1 VQRDLPGAL
10 IVTATYNGIKGTR
23 NVQEFYPNTYPL
35 GAANPCP
42 TCVAGYAY
50 MTSNGNSSREAG
62 QIQLRRRL
70 HNGFTASAQYVYSKS
85 IDDAALGGR
94 GQGSLLVAQNWL
106 DLSGERGLS
115 SFDQRHQVTLSAQYT
130 SGMGIGGGTLMSGWR
145 GALLKEWTVLTN
157 ITTGSGLPLTPVL
170 PIAIPGTGY
179 TGSYRPEYTGAS
191 LYSGAPGL
199 FLNPAAYATPP
210 SGQWGNAGRD
220 SITGPYQF
228 SLNASLSRTFRLT
241 DRFNLDLRVDATNA
255 LNHVTF
261 QNWNT
266 TVGSTQFGLPNPNAA
281 NAMRSLLTTLR
292 VRF

>member
-1 VQRDLPGAL
+1 
-10 IVTATYNGIKGTR
+10 
-23 NVQEFYPNTYPL
+23 
-35 GAANPCP
+35 
-42 TCVAGYAY
+42 
-50 MTSNGNSSREAG
+50 
-62 QIQLRRRL
+62 
-70 HNGFTASAQYVYSKS
+70 
-85 IDDAALGGR
+85 
-94 GQGSLLVAQNWL
+94 
-106 DLSGERGLS
+106 
-115 SFDQRHQVTLSAQYT
+115 
-130 SGMGIGGGTLMSGWR
+130 MSGWR

-179 TGSYRPEYTGAS
+179 VGSYRPEYTGAP
-191 LYSGAPGL
+191 LYSGPPGL
-199 FLNPAAYATPP
+199 NLNPAAYATPP

-241 DRFNLDLRVDATNA
+241 DRLNLDLRVDATNA

-261 QNWNT
+261 QSWNT